1 MSMNKSEIISL
12 KSMILP
18 PTFTF
23 NVIKIMMMIEN
34 PKVSNEITW
43 NSIKKDM
50 LISTEFLQ
58 RKLSNLTLDEFEE
71 EEINAI

>member
-43 NSIKKDM
+43 NSIKKDL
-50 LISTEFLQ
+50 LISTEYIQ

-71 EEINAI
+71 E

>member
-43 NSIKKDM
+43 NSIKKDL
-50 LISTEFLQ
+50 LISTEYIQ

-71 EEINAI
+71 EEINVI

>member
-50 LISTEFLQ
+50 LISTEYIQ

-71 EEINAI
+71 EEINVI

>member
-23 NVIKIMMMIEN
+23 NVLKIMMMIDN

-58 RKLSNLTLDEFEE
+58 RKLSNLMLDEFEE

>member
-58 RKLSNLTLDEFEE
+58 RKLSNLMLDEFEE